1 MRSTRVARGFFWEG
15 GGESSAHPHRY
26 AAALAA
32 AQKAD
37 GSWEVDEEGA
47 RVSLLYEFCE
57 DADGAEVQVLDRV
70 YFHVPSRT
78 LELALPG
85 GLPFRHVL
93 LIDVQTFASIAEPL
107 DLDAI

>member
-1 MRSTRVARGFFWEG
+1 MQRQWQQSV
-15 GGESSAHPHRY
+15 
-26 AAALAA
+26 LAGLG
-32 AQKAD
+32 AD
-37 GSWEVDEEGA
+37 SDDEE
-47 RVSLLYEFCE
+47 E

-70 YFHVPSRT
+70 CFHVPSRT

-107 DLDAI
+107 DLDAAV

>member
-1 MRSTRVARGFFWEG
+1 MGALLLRD
-15 GGESSAHPHRY
+15 

-37 GSWEVDEEGA
+37 GAWEVDEEGA

-70 YFHVPSRT
+70 CYDIPSRT

-93 LIDVQTFASIAEPL
+93 LIDVQTFASVAKPL
-107 DLDAI
+107 DLDAVQL